1 MRTFII
7 KEDIVKEAVI
17 RDVIK
22 IINFSIEF
30 ELQTIVSYNLL

>member
-17 RDVIK
+17 GDVIK
-22 IINFSIEF
+22 IIIFSIEF